1 MLNRSDFGLGLY
13 VPQVSDEIRLHI
25 TTEAAE
31 AKGYA
36 GYLKAE
42 AAKEAAR
49 EAKKK

>member
-1 MLNRSDFGLGLY
+1 
-13 VPQVSDEIRLHI
+13 VSDEIRLHI

-31 AKGYA
+31 AKCYA